1 MHAITSP
8 FFREGARVSTDCL
21 FCKIIRGEVPA
32 DVVYRTPS
40 LVAIR
45 DINPQAPTHVLVIP
59 NQHVE
64 TLDDSDDADF
74 LGSLLMAAREV
85 ARREHIAMRGY
96 RVVINNKAESGQ
108 TVPHIH
114 LHVLGGRAMK
124 WPPG

>member
-1 MHAITSP
+1 
-8 FFREGARVSTDCL
+8 VTDCL
-21 FCKIIRGEVPA
+21 FCKIVSGAIKA

-45 DINPQAPTHVLVIP
+45 DINPQAPVHILVIP
-59 NQHVE
+59 VE
-64 TLDDSDDADF
+64 HIESLNETEDAAF
-74 LGSLLMAAREV
+74 LGNLLVAAREV
-85 ARREHIAMRGY
+85 ARKERVDVRGY

-114 LHVLGGRAMK
+114 VHVLGGRAMK

>member
-1 MHAITSP
+1 MN
-8 FFREGARVSTDCL
+8 TDCL
-21 FCKIIRGEVPA
+21 FCRIARGEAKA
-32 DVVYRTPS
+32 DVVYRTPT

-59 NQHVE
+59 TEHVE
-64 TLDDSDDADF
+64 TLGDTADAEV
-74 LGSLLMAAREV
+74 LGSLLVAASEV
-85 ARREHIAMRGY
+85 ARRERIDLRGY

>member
-1 MHAITSP
+1 MN
-8 FFREGARVSTDCL
+8 TDCL
-21 FCKIIRGEVPA
+21 FCRIARGEAKA
-32 DVVYRTPS
+32 DVVYRTPT

-59 NQHVE
+59 TEHVE
-64 TLDDSDDADF
+64 TLGDTADAEF
-74 LGSLLMAAREV
+74 LGACWSPPARWRAASGLTCG
-85 ARREHIAMRGY
+85 ATGWW
-96 RVVINNKAESGQ
+96 INNKAESGQ

>member
-1 MHAITSP
+1 
-8 FFREGARVSTDCL
+8 VSIDCL
-21 FCKIIRGEVPA
+21 FCSIARGEAKA
-32 DVVYRTPS
+32 DVVYRTPT

-59 NQHVE
+59 TEHVE
-64 TLDDSDDADF
+64 TLNDTADADF
-74 LGSLLMAAREV
+74 LGGLLVAAAEV
-85 ARREHIAMRGY
+85 ARRERIDVRGY

>member
-1 MHAITSP
+1 M
-8 FFREGARVSTDCL
+8 STNCL
-21 FCKIIRGEVPA
+21 FCSIARGEAKA

-59 NQHVE
+59 TEHVE
-64 TLDDSDDADF
+64 TLNDSSDADF
-74 LGSLLMAAREV
+74 LGGLLVAAAEV
-85 ARREHIAMRGY
+85 VRQERLDVRGY

-114 LHVLGGRAMK
+114 LHVLGGRAMR